1 MTSADE
7 TAGVDS
13 AAAVDQARSAR
24 ADLRAALVALEDAA
38 AAPAPHR
45 LEAWAMTVHDALV
58 DLGAAFERHIA
69 VTEGPDGLLERI
81 KAEAPR
87 LVAPAGALVNEHK
100 QLRER
105 ISETADLARQ
115 AAGSTDAGAADQV
128 RQAVTD
134 LMGTIVYHR
143 QAGSDLVY
151 EAYEVDIG
159 AGD

>member
-1 MTSADE
+1 MTSAEE

-24 ADLRAALVALEDAA
+24 ADLRAALVTLEDAA
-38 AAPAPHR
+38 AAPAPRR
-45 LEAWAMTVHDALV
+45 LEAWVMTVHDALV

-81 KAEAPR
+81 KNEAPR
-87 LVAPAGALVNEHK
+87 LAAPVSALVDEHQ
-100 QLRER
+100 QLRDR
-105 ISETADLARQ
+105 ISETVDLARQ
-115 AAGSTDAGAADQV
+115 AADRTDPGAADQV

>member
-1 MTSADE
+1 MTSADK
-7 TAGVDS
+7 AVDS

-24 ADLRAALVALEDAA
+24 ADLRAALVAVEDAA
-38 AAPAPHR
+38 AAPASSR
-45 LEAWAMTVHDALV
+45 LEAWAMTVHNAVV

-81 KAEAPR
+81 KSEAPR
-87 LVAPAGALVNEHK
+87 LDGSVGRLMDEH
-100 QLRER
+100 QRLRER
-105 ISETADLARQ
+105 ISQTADLARQ
-115 AAGSTDAGAADQV
+115 AAGRTDAGAADEV

-134 LMGTIVYHR
+134 LMGAIVRHR

-151 EAYEVDIG
+151 EAYAVDIG

>member
-1 MTSADE
+1 MTSAEE

-24 ADLRAALVALEDAA
+24 ADLRAALVTVENAA

-81 KAEAPR
+81 KNEAPR
-87 LVAPAGALVNEHK
+87 LSAPVNALVDEH
-100 QLRER
+100 QRLREH
-105 ISETADLARQ
+105 ISETVDLARQ
-115 AAGSTDAGAADQV
+115 AADRTDAGAADQV

-134 LMGTIVYHR
+134 LMGAIIYHR

>member
-7 TAGVDS
+7 TAGADS
-13 AAAVDQARSAR
+13 AAVVDQARAAR
-24 ADLRAALVALEDAA
+24 ADLHAALVTLEDVA

-45 LEAWAMTVHDALV
+45 LEAWAMKVHDALV
-58 DLGAAFERHIA
+58 DLRAAFERHIA

-81 KAEAPR
+81 KSEAPR
-87 LVAPAGALVNEHK
+87 LAAPVNGLVDEHK
-100 QLRER
+100 QLRDR
-105 ISETADLARQ
+105 VSETVDLARQ
-115 AAGSTDAGAADQV
+115 AAERTDTGAPQQV

-134 LMGTIVYHR
+134 LMGAIVRHR